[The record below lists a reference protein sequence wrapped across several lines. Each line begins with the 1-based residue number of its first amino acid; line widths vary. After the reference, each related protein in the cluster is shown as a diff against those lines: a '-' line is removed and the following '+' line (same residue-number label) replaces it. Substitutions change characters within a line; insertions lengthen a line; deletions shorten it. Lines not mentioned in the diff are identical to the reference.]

1 MDKTKDANSFG
12 NIKRYSGS
20 YKLYLERKIRNAN
33 LNLYIKIRYLS
44 TQKI

>member
-12 NIKRYSGS
+12 NIKRHPGS

-33 LNLYIKIRYLS
+33 LNFYIKIRYLS